1 MSGSN
6 ATPCGEE
13 GTNSSWHESRQ
24 AAQVAAAH
32 YQTLLD
38 VTQGV
43 PTLFVALIL
52 GKPRGG
58 SRPERGGGSWGSGP
72 PPPFS
77 GDPYK
82 KEQNVMRVHVETSH
96 FSTQQFPGPLPF
108 RNPVSAPEA

>member
-1 MSGSN
+1 MSGFN

-13 GTNSSWHESRQ
+13 GTNSSWHASRQ

-58 SRPERGGGSWGSGP
+58 SRPERGGGGGGGP
-72 PPPFS
+72 
-77 GDPYK
+77 G
-82 KEQNVMRVHVETSH
+82 
-96 FSTQQFPGPLPF
+96 GPI
-108 RNPVSAPEA
+108 